1 MKLQGYRQAA
11 GGGEHRTPPP
21 TEKPDR
27 DTNHNET
34 DTTIEE
40 RGTTQD
46 RQTDYRDTRQ
56 TPSGAKAGRD
66 KKERERNR
74 VGETDTDRGD
84 D

>member
-11 GGGEHRTPPP
+11 GGGKTERRGETRT
-21 TEKPDR
+21 D
-27 DTNHNET
+27 DTDH
-34 DTTIEE
+34 
-40 RGTTQD
+40 
-46 RQTDYRDTRQ
+46 RDTRQ

-74 VGETDTDRGD
+74 VGETGTDRGD